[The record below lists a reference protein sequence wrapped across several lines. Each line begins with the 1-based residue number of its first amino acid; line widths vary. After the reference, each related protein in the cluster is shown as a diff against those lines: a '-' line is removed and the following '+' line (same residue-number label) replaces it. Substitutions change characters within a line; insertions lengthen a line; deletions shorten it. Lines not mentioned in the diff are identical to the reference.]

1 MLVSGRTVRDSR
13 LRGKDGGGPQP
24 PYQVLP
30 SVAKESEMPALTPI
44 QDFQI
49 PRLPS
54 AGPEKIPCPAAL
66 TRPAGLCYPDPNRPL
81 GNEMPNPLDK
91 LTWNFI
97 LAVLL
102 TDCLL
107 VFFIWREVFYR
118 TEDTLVSTLVGIGV
132 GAGISL
138 SAGILYFSHAEV
150 FRVIAD
156 RYLDRRFNQGIEVG
170 KELGKKEVRAE
181 VREETLEH
189 TLEVLEKAGIELSS
203 EVREQLRNIPGRAS
217 KQ

>member
-1 MLVSGRTVRDSR
+1 
-13 LRGKDGGGPQP
+13 
-24 PYQVLP
+24 
-30 SVAKESEMPALTPI
+30 
-44 QDFQI
+44 
-49 PRLPS
+49 
-54 AGPEKIPCPAAL
+54 
-66 TRPAGLCYPDPNRPL
+66 
-81 GNEMPNPLDK
+81 MPNPLDK

-156 RYLDRRFNQGIEVG
+156 RYLDRRFNQGKEVG
-170 KELGKKEVRAE
+170 KEL
-181 VREETLEH
+181 TLEH
-189 TLEVLEKAGIELSS
+189 TRKVLEKAGIELSP
-203 EVREQLRNIPGRAS
+203 EVREQLRNVPDQAS

>member
-1 MLVSGRTVRDSR
+1 
-13 LRGKDGGGPQP
+13 
-24 PYQVLP
+24 
-30 SVAKESEMPALTPI
+30 
-44 QDFQI
+44 
-49 PRLPS
+49 
-54 AGPEKIPCPAAL
+54 
-66 TRPAGLCYPDPNRPL
+66 
-81 GNEMPNPLDK
+81 MPNPLDK

-97 LAVLL
+97 LAVIL

-107 VFFIWREVFYR
+107 AFFIWREVFYR

-156 RYLDRRFNQGIEVG
+156 RYLDRRYNQGIEVG
-170 KELGKKEVRAE
+170 KDLGKEEGRVEGIEVGKDLGKEEGRVE
-181 VREETLEH
+181 GIEEGREETIVH
-189 TLEVLEKAGIELSS
+189 TLEVLEKAGFELSP

>member
-1 MLVSGRTVRDSR
+1 
-13 LRGKDGGGPQP
+13 
-24 PYQVLP
+24 
-30 SVAKESEMPALTPI
+30 
-44 QDFQI
+44 
-49 PRLPS
+49 
-54 AGPEKIPCPAAL
+54 
-66 TRPAGLCYPDPNRPL
+66 
-81 GNEMPNPLDK
+81 MPNPLDK

-102 TDCLL
+102 ADCLL
-107 VFFIWREVFYR
+107 AFFIWREVFYR
-118 TEDTLVSTLVGIGV
+118 TEDTLVSTLVGIGM

-156 RYLDRRFNQGIEVG
+156 RYLDRRYNQGIEVG
-170 KELGKKEVRAE
+170 KEQGKEE
-181 VREETLEH
+181 GREETLEH
-189 TLEVLEKAGIELSS
+189 TQKVLEKAGIELSP

>member
-1 MLVSGRTVRDSR
+1 
-13 LRGKDGGGPQP
+13 
-24 PYQVLP
+24 
-30 SVAKESEMPALTPI
+30 
-44 QDFQI
+44 
-49 PRLPS
+49 
-54 AGPEKIPCPAAL
+54 
-66 TRPAGLCYPDPNRPL
+66 
-81 GNEMPNPLDK
+81 MPNPLDK

-97 LAVLL
+97 LAVIIA
-102 TDCLL
+102 DCLL
-107 VFFIWREVFYR
+107 IFFIWREVFYR

-170 KELGKKEVRAE
+170 KDLGKEEGRVEGKEE
-181 VREETLEH
+181 GREETLVH
-189 TLEVLEKAGIELSS
+189 TLEVLEKAGFELSP

>member
-1 MLVSGRTVRDSR
+1 
-13 LRGKDGGGPQP
+13 
-24 PYQVLP
+24 
-30 SVAKESEMPALTPI
+30 
-44 QDFQI
+44 
-49 PRLPS
+49 
-54 AGPEKIPCPAAL
+54 
-66 TRPAGLCYPDPNRPL
+66 
-81 GNEMPNPLDK
+81 MPNPLDK

-107 VFFIWREVFYR
+107 AFFIWREVLYR

-156 RYLDRRFNQGIEVG
+156 RYLDRRYNQGIAVG
-170 KELGKKEVRAE
+170 KDLGKEEGLVEGIEKGRVEGKEEGRVE
-181 VREETLEH
+181 GKEEGREETLEH
-189 TLEVLEKAGIELSS
+189 TRKVLEKAGIELTP
-203 EVREQLRNIPGRAS
+203 EVREQLRNLPGRAS
-217 KQ
+217 K

>member
-1 MLVSGRTVRDSR
+1 
-13 LRGKDGGGPQP
+13 
-24 PYQVLP
+24 
-30 SVAKESEMPALTPI
+30 
-44 QDFQI
+44 
-49 PRLPS
+49 
-54 AGPEKIPCPAAL
+54 
-66 TRPAGLCYPDPNRPL
+66 
-81 GNEMPNPLDK
+81 MPNPLDK

-102 TDCLL
+102 ADCLL

-118 TEDTLVSTLVGIGV
+118 TEDTLVSTLVGIGM

-156 RYLDRRFNQGIEVG
+156 RYLDRRYNQGIEVG
-170 KELGKKEVRAE
+170 KEEGRVEGKEEGLVEGIEKGLVKGRVEGKEEGRVE
-181 VREETLEH
+181 GKEEGREETLEH
-189 TLEVLEKAGIELSS
+189 TLEVLEKAGFELSP
-203 EVREQLRNIPGRAS
+203 EVREQLRNIPDRAS